1 MTRTTLRRTFFR
13 RDAAK
18 LSRALLGHIL
28 VRRLANGREI
38 AGRIIETEAYLGI
51 QDKAAHTYGG
61 RYSERNSSMWLDGG
75 HAYVYFVYGMHWCFN
90 IVAEREERPSA
101 CLVRAL
107 EPVEGI
113 TAMRR
118 RRLKKC
124 SRLLRLTDLCSGPAK
139 LTEALGIDKRLDGVD
154 LTTSNTLFLRRGQ
167 AIRRERVAVGKR
179 IGVHYAEDWADR
191 PLRFFVLGN
200 PYVSCTEADSNL

>member
-1 MTRTTLRRTFFR
+1 
-13 RDAAK
+13 
-18 LSRALLGHIL
+18 
-28 VRRLANGREI
+28 
-38 AGRIIETEAYLGI
+38 
-51 QDKAAHTYGG
+51 
-61 RYSERNSSMWLDGG
+61 
-75 HAYVYFVYGMHWCFN
+75 
-90 IVAEREERPSA
+90 
-101 CLVRAL
+101 
-107 EPVEGI
+107 
-113 TAMRR
+113 MRR

-167 AIRRERVAVGKR
+167 AIQRERVAVGKR

-200 PYVSCTEADSNL
+200 PYVSCTESDSNL